1 MSAMKKIR
9 YRFPIPLKFI
19 GLLTAV
25 CLVFTPLIL
34 PAHENRERIITDMA
48 GRSVVITGTVQR
60 VVTTFKPASLC
71 VLSLGLAHTLVGV
84 DNSSRKDPLQQAV
97 WPDIQHLAGVGTKSM
112 GINLETLVSLEPDLV
127 IFYSQNDGLPATEK
141 LTAMG
146 IPCIVIL
153 PESFDSI
160 LQAMAL
166 IARAMGDSHRISF
179 VRDQMEAVLA
189 LVDDR
194 LADLPESRKK
204 TGYFASTL
212 GLFSTTT
219 GSMLQDEIFARAGI
233 RNVSSHLTGYFQD
246 ISPEQLVEWNPDI
259 MVLSQHMKKSQVR
272 LLEMAPLQGIT
283 AISRSQVFRC
293 PSSLAPWDFPSP
305 LAVLAVLWV
314 AQKAYPELFTDIDI
328 VAQADAFHENLF
340 GQTMTRMGGA
350 LEDAID

>member
-1 MSAMKKIR
+1 MKTPRLLQKI
-9 YRFPIPLKFI
+9 
-19 GLLTAV
+19 
-25 CLVFTPLIL
+25 LVFIIATCLFFTPQLL
-34 PAHENRERIITDMA
+34 QANAGKERIITDM
-48 GRSVVITGTVQR
+48 TGQKVAIKGPVQR

-71 VLSLGLAHTLVGV
+71 VLSLGLANTLVGV
-84 DNSSRKDPLQQAV
+84 DNSSRKDPLQVSV

-112 GINLETLVSLEPDLV
+112 GINLETLVSLKPDLV
-127 IFYSQNDGLPATEK
+127 ICYSQNDGLPATEK

-160 LQAMAL
+160 LQAMTL
-166 IARAMGDSHRISF
+166 IAHAMGESQRISF
-179 VRDQMEAVLA
+179 VRDQMDAVLA

-194 LADLPESRKK
+194 LAGLPKSREK
-204 TGYFASTL
+204 TGYFASPL

-219 GSMLQDEIFARAGI
+219 GSMLQDEIFSRARI

-259 MVLSQHMKKSQVR
+259 LVLSRHMKKSQVR
-272 LLEMAPLQGIT
+272 RLDLPPLQGIS
-283 AISRSQVFRC
+283 AISENLVFRC
-293 PSSLAPWDFPSP
+293 PSSLTPWDFPSP

-314 AQKAYPELFTDIDI
+314 AKKAYPEQFADID
-328 VAQADAFHENLF
+328 VLAQADAFHQNLY
-340 GQTMTRMGGA
+340 GKTMTRMGGT